1 MQLEITVNGFRVFS
15 FQTSPKYFVEMA
27 KNCLVSVKI
36 FRDFAE
42 VNGLFRS
49 NVEAAVE
56 DLVTYLGNH
65 FIPAEYSLH
74 SQVPSFVIILFKSC

>member
-1 MQLEITVNGFRVFS
+1 MR
-15 FQTSPKYFVEMA
+15 
-27 KNCLVSVKI
+27 I

>member
-1 MQLEITVNGFRVFS
+1 MDLECSVFRLVPNILWRWRRTVF
-15 FQTSPKYFVEMA
+15 
-27 KNCLVSVKI
+27 SVKI